1 MTVTRLPLTQKDA
14 VSTTREKRGRVES
27 GGKIAEP
34 IGVKDGV
41 GEVVLQES
49 PVKAPAD
56 GKKRLDYPDRQL
68 KGYKTR

>member
-1 MTVTRLPLTQKDA
+1 MTVTRLPLTPKDA
-14 VSTTREKRGRVES
+14 VSTTRAKRGRVES

-41 GEVVLQES
+41 GNVVLQES
-49 PVKAPAD
+49 PVKAPA
-56 GKKRLDYPDRQL
+56 KRLDYPDRQL